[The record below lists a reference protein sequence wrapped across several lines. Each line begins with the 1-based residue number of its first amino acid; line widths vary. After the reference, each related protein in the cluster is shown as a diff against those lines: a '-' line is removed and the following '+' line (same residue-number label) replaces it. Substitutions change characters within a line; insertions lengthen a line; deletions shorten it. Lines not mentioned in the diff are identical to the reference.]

1 MQAYLGAYLIYGAKY
16 TDVLIFTSK
25 VAGETKAG
33 VDRLHA
39 RQDDRDRVEGKQAI
53 LGWLDAT
60 DYGIQQSDFLNR
72 RQEGTGEWLPNSADF
87 QRWLQMKGETL
98 FCSGIPGAGKTI
110 LTAVVID
117 DLTTRFSA
125 NRDVGIAYVYCNFQL
140 QQQQNAINLLTSLL
154 KQLFRRQSSPSDSV
168 EALYKKHHPN
178 GTRPL
183 IYEISA
189 ALQSM
194 ADQYSRVFIIIDA
207 LDECLASG
215 EYRGKLLS
223 NLFTIQEKSK
233 VNLFVTSRHV
243 PEISAKFNRS
253 IQMEIE
259 ASEKDVQQY
268 LAGHLSTLPEWVQ
281 LNSGLVEEIKTE
293 ITKSVK
299 GMYVASHPVTI

>member
-1 MQAYLGAYLIYGAKY
+1 MQSMQAYLGGSLTHGAKY
-16 TDVLIFTSK
+16 TDVLIFTSE
-25 VAGETKAG
+25 VAVETKAG
-33 VDRLHA
+33 VDQLHA
-39 RQDDRDRVEGKQAI
+39 RQDERERVEGKQAI
-53 LGWLDAT
+53 LDWLDVT
-60 DYGIQQSDFLNR
+60 DYGLQQSDFLSR

-87 QRWLQMKGETL
+87 QRWLQIKGETL

-125 NRDVGIAYVYCNFQL
+125 NQDVGIAYVYCNFQL
-140 QQQQNAINLLTSLL
+140 QQKQNAISLLTSLL
-154 KQLFRRQSSPSDSV
+154 KQLFRRQSSSSDSV

-183 IYEISA
+183 INEVSA
-189 ALQSM
+189 ALQSVL
-194 ADQYSRVFIIIDA
+194 DQYSRVFIIVDA

-223 NLFTIQEKSK
+223 HLLAMQEKSN

-243 PEISAKFNRS
+243 AEITTKFHRS
-253 IQMEIE
+253 IRMEIE
-259 ASEKDVQQY
+259 ASEQDIQRY
-268 LAGHLSTLPEWVQ
+268 LAGHVSMLPEWVR

-293 ITKSVK
+293 ITKAVQ
-299 GMYVASHPVTI
+299 GM